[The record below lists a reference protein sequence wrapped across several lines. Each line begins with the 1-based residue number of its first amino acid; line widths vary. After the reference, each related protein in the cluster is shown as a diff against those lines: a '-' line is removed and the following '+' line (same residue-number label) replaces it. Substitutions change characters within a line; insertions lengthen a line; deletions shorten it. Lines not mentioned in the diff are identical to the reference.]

1 MLHLATLQCIFFLFV
16 FFFVL
21 LFYFPS
27 EKSRNFDVK
36 NRNTISFSPA
46 ALVAQLH
53 SCTVAVAQLLHTP
66 LFLLICHALFNLGLG
81 FFFHF
86 DCCLRINEF
95 IFLSFCS
102 HSNSSTSLHVCLA
115 RKSFSNCS
123 TMATRGIVE
132 PDESFVRHLLRL
144 VCANCAAVVVIS
156 TDTCCCLRAGERKI
170 GREREKRRQ
179 RANARV

>member
-53 SCTVAVAQLLHTP
+53 SCSCTVAS
-66 LFLLICHALFNLGLG
+66 HATFSFNLPCTFQFGFG

-115 RKSFSNCS
+115 RKSFSNCFS
-123 TMATRGIVE
+123 TASRGIVE

>member
-1 MLHLATLQCIFFLFV
+1 MYFFLFFV
-16 FFFVL
+16 VL
-21 LFYFPS
+21 LFYFPT

-53 SCTVAVAQLLHTP
+53 SCSCTVAS
-66 LFLLICHALFNLGLG
+66 HATFSFNLPCTFEFGFG
-81 FFFHF
+81 FFS
-86 DCCLRINEF
+86 LRLLPANKWIY
-95 IFLSFCS
+95 LSFCS

-123 TMATRGIVE
+123 TTASRSIVE

-144 VCANCAAVVVIS
+144 VCANCAAVVVVGA
-156 TDTCCCLRAGERKI
+156 DTCCCLRAGERKI
-170 GREREKRRQ
+170 GRERERGRQ